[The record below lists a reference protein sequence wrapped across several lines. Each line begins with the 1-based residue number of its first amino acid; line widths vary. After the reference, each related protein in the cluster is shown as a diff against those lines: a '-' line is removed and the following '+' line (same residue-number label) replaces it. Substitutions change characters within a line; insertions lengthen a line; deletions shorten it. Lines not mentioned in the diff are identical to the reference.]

1 MEVKMSTKKAWVIIV
16 LFLILVVASNHCSFV
31 NAQSSSSEEGS
42 GADEKKS
49 QIVLEVDE
57 KNPQTGEEIILSIR
71 TKNVSVAAG
80 TLWIY
85 FASENL
91 EVIEKPENSNVVNN
105 TIVYTW
111 FNENGKNR
119 SDDFVINQFIF
130 KAKNNG
136 ISLLTAQA
144 ELFNEQ
150 GEQLKVNVQS
160 VEIQIGEDITQ
171 IQNLAEV
178 EEGIQELQ
186 TDDENNSSLAILRL
200 NQEGI
205 NPVFDKNIKEYYIT
219 IPKNIDALEVTA
231 IPENEN
237 STVTITGNQN
247 LKNGANTIQ
256 INVQSE
262 NEKNNS
268 QYQIFVTKTNNTNT
282 ANANLET
289 LAIENVT
296 LSPDYQEEVT
306 NYTASVT
313 NDVESLNILAI
324 PQNQNAKV
332 TISGNDNLKEGDNTV
347 TVTVTAENGVTF
359 KKYGIIVHKMSE
371 QEMKEQE
378 EKSQTEQNQNVETS
392 ENEMEN
398 VNATLIDNAKEIE
411 QQQEEKQEVENNN
424 YLLWIGGVIVALIV
438 VGVVVIMIR
447 RKRSKYYKY

>member
-1 MEVKMSTKKAWVIIV
+1 MSAKKAWVIIV
-16 LFLILVVASNHCSFV
+16 LFLILVVASNYCGFV

-57 KNPQTGEEIILSIR
+57 KNPQAGEEIILNIR

-85 FASENL
+85 FDSENL
-91 EVIEKPENSNVVNN
+91 EVIEKPENSNIVNN

-119 SDDFVINQFIF
+119 SGDFEITDFTF
-130 KAKNNG
+130 KAKNDG
-136 ISLLTAQA
+136 INLFTAQA

-150 GEQLKVNVQS
+150 GEEIKVS
-160 VEIQIGEDITQ
+160 VEPVEVKTGEDITQ
-171 IQNLAEV
+171 IQNLSEA
-178 EEGIQELQ
+178 EGIEELQ
-186 TDDENNSSLAILRL
+186 TDDEDNSNLAILRL

-205 NPVFDKNIKEYYIT
+205 NPTFDKNIKEYYIT
-219 IPKNIDALEVTA
+219 IPENIDKLEVTA

-256 INVQSE
+256 IKVQSE
-262 NEKNNS
+262 NGKNNN
-268 QYQIFVTKTNNTNT
+268 QYQIYVTKTNNANT
-282 ANANLET
+282 ANTNLET

-296 LSPDYQEEVT
+296 LSPEYQEQVT

-347 TVTVTAENGVTF
+347 TVTVTAENGVTL
-359 KKYGIIVHKMSE
+359 KKYVITVHKMSK

-378 EKSQTEQNQNVETS
+378 ERSQTEQNQNVETS

>member
-1 MEVKMSTKKAWVIIV
+1 MSTKKAWVIIV

-219 IPKNIDALEVTA
+219 IPENIDALEVTA

-378 EKSQTEQNQNVETS
+378 EKSQTEQNQNLLGITNETES
-392 ENEMEN
+392 TNN
-398 VNATLIDNAKEIE
+398 SAVIDNAKEIE
-411 QQQEEKQEVENNN
+411 QQQEEKQEAEGIN
-424 YLLWIGGVIVALIV
+424 YLFGIGGVIAILIV